1 MTYDY
6 DDDRE
11 ESIRMDAKIDE
22 VDMGKLENILP
33 FAIINL
39 KENKMKKL
47 TKEEALAK
55 IEELK
60 KYVDET
66 DKKEAKTVGIAIMSR
81 WGGVTYQSTKTTL
94 GEAVIE
100 AVSSGASLSFADLSG
115 ADLIGANLSGANLIG
130 ANLSGADLIGADLR
144 DANLSGANLIGAN
157 LSGADL
163 SDASLSFANLS
174 GADLRDASLIDA
186 NLSDAELNCAKFYG
200 RGGTKPL
207 KRSQLPDFLGALG
220 FIIDED

>member
-115 ADLIGANLSGANLIG
+115 ADLIGA
-130 ANLSGADLIGADLR
+130 DLR